1 MMSAVPITFSLPP
14 TLCVCLLRG
23 MQRSRID
30 GCHNELLC
38 LSLFVTG
45 SGKRPLNKS
54 QPVYIYKPFRP
65 SFGDPCREV
74 YVMDGQLFAL
84 AFKSELA
91 IVAFCVP

>member
-1 MMSAVPITFSLPP
+1 MPFSFRDGQREKAIKQKP
-14 TLCVCLLRG
+14 TC
-23 MQRSRID
+23 I
-30 GCHNELLC
+30 
-38 LSLFVTG
+38 
-45 SGKRPLNKS
+45 
-54 QPVYIYKPFRP
+54 YIYKPFRP